1 MHIHAYEKIW
11 LAVSVLL
18 ILFLIGSVTYGAV
31 GPGVAMVSDT
41 EPAIDSG
48 GLDEDERFSGPV
60 SNRSVKTSTRRTSS
74 PVSSPSSPTR
84 SSCQRTAP

>member
-1 MHIHAYEKIW
+1 LYAHSRLRED
-11 LAVSVLL
+11 LARGIGAL

-48 GLDEDERFSGPV
+48 GLDEDERFGAPC
-60 SNRSVKTSTRRTSS
+60 RTG
-74 PVSSPSSPTR
+74 R
-84 SSCQRTAP
+84 